1 MTQMP
6 EMVGLL
12 NGLGGLA
19 SMTVGIATSAIGVHT
34 LGAVGTMSE
43 VPGLGG
49 SFNAAMLTLTVIVGA
64 VTFTGSVVAFLKLAE
79 KGLTGA
85 PILLPARHAL
95 NLGGLVAAL
104 VLSALAVW
112 AVPGL
117 AA

>member
-19 SMTVGIATSAIGVHT
+19 SMIVGIATYAIGVHT
-34 LGAVGTMSE
+34 LGAVGTMSG

-49 SFNAAMLTLTVIVGA
+49 SCNAAMLTLAVIVGA
-64 VTFTGSVVAFLKLAE
+64 GPFTGSVGALLKLAE
-79 KGLTGA
+79 KRLTGA

-95 NLGGLVAAL
+95 NLGG
-104 VLSALAVW
+104 
-112 AVPGL
+112 
-117 AA
+117 